1 MVQNRIGPRIRT
13 IPTVE
18 RGIMTDDH
26 PLAGAGREAAA
37 AVPPMLTLLIADDHP
52 IFRSGLK
59 WALQQSGQIADVRD
73 VGSFD
78 ALLAALDGWTPD
90 VAIIDLN
97 MPGFT
102 IPDDLRSLRQTRA
115 GLPVLMLSASSE
127 TDDVTRALRAG
138 ASGYITKT
146 ADVTALIDAIRVIL
160 DGGVFLPNDLLAGRA
175 EAIGMVDAPAVAT
188 PKLTRRQFE
197 VLTCALEGHGNKQI
211 AYRLAMSEGTVK
223 THLAAVM
230 RRYGVNN
237 RVQLV
242 REVDRVGLS

>member
-1 MVQNRIGPRIRT
+1 MMTAVQ
-13 IPTVE
+13 PTPGVE
-18 RGIMTDDH
+18 PWTK
-26 PLAGAGREAAA
+26 EATS
-37 AVPPMLTLLIADDHP
+37 AVPMLSLLIADDHP

-59 WALQQSGQIADVRD
+59 WALEQSGHVAEVRD

-78 ALLAALDGWTPD
+78 ALIAALDGWMPD
-90 VAIIDLN
+90 IAIIDLN
-97 MPGFT
+97 MPGFAL
-102 IPDDLRSLRQTRA
+102 PDDMRLLRQTRA
-115 GLPVLMLSASSE
+115 SLPVLMLSASSE

-146 ADVTALIDAIRVIL
+146 ADVPALIDAIRVIL
-160 DGGVFLPNDLLAGRA
+160 DGGVFLPGDLLAGRA
-175 EAIGMVDAPAVAT
+175 EAIGAVEPATVGT

-211 AYRLAMSEGTVK
+211 AFRLAMSEGTVK

-230 RRYGVNN
+230 RLYGVNN